1 MQCAW
6 TKPVRTRR
14 FRPLNADPWEVLTL
28 RRCALLGAILVLIA
42 ALRIGSTY
50 TVLSHTVDEPVHL
63 GAGMEW
69 LDHGTMTGDV
79 SHPPMARVLS
89 ALGPWLAG
97 APGAPPGNDLSGGAV
112 GVAVGLGM
120 IAKYSVLVF
129 LPAIFVAMYLC
140 QWRGMRAIPGQL
152 REHWRPAMAAAA
164 IACLVIWGG
173 FRFSFGPLSFAHVS
187 LPAPRFF
194 DGLKDVWDHNENGHA
209 SYILGERHHFGVWY
223 FFPVT
228 LGVKTP
234 LAMLLLVGWSLWTA
248 GRKRLNIASPSG
260 DWPVIP
266 AFALTTPIHT
276 RDRT

>member
-63 GAGMEW
+63 GAGIEW

-97 APGAPPGNDLSGGAV
+97 AHWVPTGNTLLDGALVLGHDAHYDRMLALARLGILPLFLLACAV
-112 GVAVGLGM
+112 
-120 IAKYSVLVF
+120 VF
-129 LPAIFVAMYLC
+129 L
-140 QWRGMRAIPGQL
+140 
-152 REHWRPAMAAAA
+152 
-164 IACLVIWGG
+164 WGNRMG
-173 FRFSFGPLSFAHVS
+173 GPLAALIATFPFTTIPPVLAH
-187 LPAPRFF
+187 P
-194 DGLKDVWDHNENGHA
+194 GL
-209 SYILGERHHFGVWY
+209 
-223 FFPVT
+223 VT
-228 LGVKTP
+228 P
-234 LAMLLLVGWSLWTA
+234 DLVL
-248 GRKRLNIASPSG
+248 
-260 DWPVIP
+260 
-266 AFALTTPIHT
+266 
-276 RDRT
+276 